1 MIWNLLTCVAL
12 LWCALLTAWRFV
24 DGLKDF
30 RALVDAVQKIRT
42 QRAQPRQAEGGW
54 ADNGAEGGVF
64 PGKASATRPITPIA
78 AGGIAADV
86 VSALVGMGYSKTTAV
101 YTVAHIPDGSREEM
115 LKAAL
120 RVVNQ

>member
-1 MIWNLLTCVAL
+1 MIWNVLTCVAL

-30 RALVDAVQKIRT
+30 RALVAAV
-42 QRAQPRQAEGGW
+42 AELKRRKKPK
-54 ADNGAEGGVF
+54 A
-64 PGKASATRPITPIA
+64 ASATQPITPFVSSTGS
-78 AGGIAADV
+78 AGADAEL
-86 VSALVGMGYSKTTAV
+86 ALIGMGYSKTAAREAMIRV
-101 YTVAHIPDGSREEM
+101 PAGSREEM

>member
-1 MIWNLLTCVAL
+1 MIWNTLTCVAL

-30 RALVDAVQKIRT
+30 RALVDAVNKLR
-42 QRAQPRQAEGGW
+42 RKP
-54 ADNGAEGGVF
+54 
-64 PGKASATRPITPIA
+64 KATSATQEIAPLRPEATVR
-78 AGGIAADV
+78 GDV
-86 VSALVGMGYSKTTAV
+86 ELALLGMGYSKTTSVEAV
-101 YTVAHIPDGSREEM
+101 RRVPAGSREEM

>member
-30 RALVDAVQKIRT
+30 RALVAAVGELKR
-42 QRAQPRQAEGGW
+42 RKKP
-54 ADNGAEGGVF
+54 
-64 PGKASATRPITPIA
+64 KATSATQEIAPLRPEATVR
-78 AGGIAADV
+78 GDV
-86 VSALVGMGYSKTTAV
+86 ELALLGMGYSKTTSVEAV
-101 YTVAHIPDGSREEM
+101 RRVPAGSREEM